1 MITLRGRFRKTCHMM
16 TMLLESNREAYK
28 FSSQDILLLLTFYV
42 WQVRLVEVVFE
53 VIYLDK
59 LSDLANS

>member
-16 TMLLESNREAYK
+16 TMLLESNRESYK
-28 FSSQDILLLLTFYV
+28 LSSQDILLLLTFYV

>member
-16 TMLLESNREAYK
+16 KMLLESNREAYK
-28 FSSQDILLLLTFYV
+28 LSSQDILLLLTFYV

>member
-1 MITLRGRFRKTCHMM
+1 MM

-28 FSSQDILLLLTFYV
+28 LSSQDILLLLTFYV
-42 WQVRLVEVVFE
+42 WQVRLVEVVFV